1 MNKIV
6 IKDNLFDKEEIK
18 NIYNFC
24 RELSYKRNE
33 TDDVKLPYTGLVHNF
48 NLENPVVKTIIKKTK
63 LSYKNLTRAYV
74 NLFLQ
79 KEEPFF
85 HQDSVD
91 KNSKTLLYYVNDEPQ
106 KIDDLGETFFYINEE
121 IKGVQP
127 VPGRVII
134 FDGEIWHRASSL
146 RNYDRFT
153 IALKWENIL

>member
-63 LSYKNLTRAYV
+63 LSHKNLTRAYV

-85 HQDSVD
+85 NQDSVD
-91 KNSKTLLYYVNDEPQ
+91 KNSKTLLYYVIQ
-106 KIDDLGETFFYINEE
+106 L
-121 IKGVQP
+121 
-127 VPGRVII
+127 
-134 FDGEIWHRASSL
+134 
-146 RNYDRFT
+146 
-153 IALKWENIL
+153 